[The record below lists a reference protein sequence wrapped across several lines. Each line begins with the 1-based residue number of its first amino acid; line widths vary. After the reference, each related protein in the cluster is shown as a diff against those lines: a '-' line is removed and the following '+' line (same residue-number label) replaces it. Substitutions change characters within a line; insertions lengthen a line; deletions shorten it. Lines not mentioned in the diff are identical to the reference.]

1 MEYKISKLRIIKWY
15 RINYKRLCIEVYKL
29 NRQIEELEEKIR
41 EFEIGRL
48 GE

>member
-1 MEYKISKLRIIKWY
+1 MEYKISRLTIIKWY
-15 RINYKRLCIEVYKL
+15 RINYKRLCIEVNKL
-29 NRQIEELEEKIR
+29 NKQIEKLEEKIR